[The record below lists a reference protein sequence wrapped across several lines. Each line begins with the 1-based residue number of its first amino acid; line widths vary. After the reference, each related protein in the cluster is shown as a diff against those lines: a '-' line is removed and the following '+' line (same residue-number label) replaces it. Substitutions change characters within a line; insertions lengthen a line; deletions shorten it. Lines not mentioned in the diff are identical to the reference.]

1 MKSSE
6 VIKLDSY
13 QSFLAVAKTI
23 LMLMEL
29 FTHSETGWGD
39 FFSKK
44 TRKTHAAASETGN
57 L

>member
-1 MKSSE
+1 

-13 QSFLAVAKTI
+13 QSFLVVAKPI
-23 LMLMEL
+23 LMLTEL
-29 FTHSETGWGD
+29 FTHSEIGWGD

-44 TRKTHAAASETGN
+44 TRRRQAAASETAN